1 LSIIEAPRLRLAL
14 GLGDQEL
21 EQRFRPSLEAF
32 DDLHIV
38 AQCLAADQL
47 LRLVSAREVDALV
60 VAWSLHRLTDA
71 ILDELDRPGVTLVL
85 LVADPNDERWQH
97 RRGPVLTLGAEAV
110 AVHHALLAARPG
122 VRSTTRPVAVSEPVV
137 RKPEDRG
144 RPESGPGGVIA
155 VTGGAGSPGR
165 TTVAI
170 NLATAL
176 GAAASTVLVELDLCA
191 PATAAYLDADP
202 SRNVCTLA
210 HAVRDDPHLWGPA
223 LGDEL
228 QPLRSGASQ
237 ALLLCGPP
245 KREMRTSLGPGLV
258 ERLIDEL
265 VQRFQWVILDVGPEL
280 IGIETAP
287 ATHRAA
293 LARADHLLLVG
304 AGDFVGVWHARAALE
319 QLERLLGFERRRVNV
334 VLNRHDARYHHSRQ
348 EVEWHLRAPVV
359 AVIPFDH
366 AGQQRA
372 TLEQRPAVL
381 DSSSRAGRALLSLA
395 EGMHEG
401 KLRLTLPASA
411 GARGSWWRR
420 LLRRPPLRQVTRPVL
435 RIDRKRRGAM
445 AGGRSQA

>member
-1 LSIIEAPRLRLAL
+1 MTEAPRLRLAL

-47 LRLVSAREVDALV
+47 LQLVSAREVDAIV

-71 ILDELDRPGVTLVL
+71 ILDELDRPGVTVVL
-85 LVADPNDERWQH
+85 LVADPSEERWQR
-97 RRGPVLTLGAEAV
+97 RRGPVLTPAAEPA
-110 AVHHALLAARPG
+110 AVHQAMLSARPG
-122 VRSTTRPVAVSEPVV
+122 VRATARPVATSEPVA

-144 RPESGPGGVIA
+144 RPESGRGGVIA
-155 VTGGAGSPGR
+155 VSGGAGSPGR

-176 GAAASTVLVELDLCA
+176 GAGAPTVLVELDLCA

-228 QPLRSGASQ
+228 QPLRSGATQ

-245 KREMRTSLGPGLV
+245 KREMRTSLGPSLV

-280 IGIETAP
+280 IGVETAP

-304 AGDFVGVWHARAALE
+304 AADFVGVWHARTALE
-319 QLERLLGFERRRVNV
+319 QVERLVGIDRARVNV
-334 VLNRHDARYHHSRQ
+334 VLNRHDARFHHSRQ

-381 DSSSRAGRALLSLA
+381 ESSSRAGRALLSLA
-395 EGMHEG
+395 EGMHDG
-401 KLRLTLPASA
+401 KLRLPLPASA
-411 GARGSWWRR
+411 GPPPGSWWRR
-420 LLRRPPLRQVTRPVL
+420 LLRRQPVRQVTRPVL
-435 RIDRKRRGAM
+435 RVDRKRRGAM

>member
-1 LSIIEAPRLRLAL
+1 MRVAL

-21 EQRFRPSLEAF
+21 EQRFRPALEAF

-47 LRLVSAREVDALV
+47 LQLVGARQVDALV

-71 ILDELDRPGVTLVL
+71 IVDELDRPGVTLVL
-85 LVADPNDERWQH
+85 LVVDPDEERWQR
-97 RRGPVLTLGAEAV
+97 RRGPVLTIGAEPA
-110 AVHHALLAARPG
+110 AVHQAMLTARPG
-122 VRSTTRPVAVSEPVV
+122 VRTTARPVAVAEPVV
-137 RKPEDRG
+137 RKAEDRP
-144 RPESGPGGVIA
+144 RSGSGLGGVIA

-176 GAAASTVLVELDLCA
+176 GAAAPTVLVELDLCA
-191 PATAAYLDADP
+191 AAMAAYLDADP

-228 QPLRSGASQ
+228 QPLRSGATQ
-237 ALLLCGPP
+237 AFVLCGPP
-245 KREMRTSLGPGLV
+245 KREMRTSLGPALV

-265 VQRFQWVILDVGPEL
+265 AQRFQWVILDVGPEL
-280 IGIETAP
+280 IGIEAAP

-304 AGDFVGVWHARAALE
+304 AADFVGVWHARTALE
-319 QLERLLGFERRRVNV
+319 QIERLLGIERRRVNV
-334 VLNRHDARYHHSRQ
+334 ILNRHDARYHHARQ

-359 AVIPFDH
+359 SVIPFDH
-366 AGQQRA
+366 AGLQRA

-381 DSSSRAGRALLSLA
+381 DSASRAGRALLSLA
-395 EGMHEG
+395 EGLHDG
-401 KLRLTLPASA
+401 KLRLPAPAAS
-411 GARGSWWRR
+411 GSRGGWWRQ
-420 LLRRPPLRQVTRPVL
+420 LLRRQPERQVTRPVL
-435 RIDRKRRGAM
+435 RVERKRRGAM